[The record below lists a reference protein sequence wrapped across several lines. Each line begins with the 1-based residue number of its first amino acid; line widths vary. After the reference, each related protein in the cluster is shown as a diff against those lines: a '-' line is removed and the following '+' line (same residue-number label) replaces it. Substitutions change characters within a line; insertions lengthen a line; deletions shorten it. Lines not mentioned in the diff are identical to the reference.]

1 MLFCI
6 DQDYKDKHV
15 EESLAGLGQVY
26 YINRLDDLVSVVV
39 EISGEPMPGKVLSPL
54 SRLKSWRAGI
64 G

>member
-1 MLFCI
+1 VLFCI

-39 EISGEPMPGKVLSPL
+39 GSLWESLCRGKFYLLSVDSNPGVP
-54 SRLKSWRAGI
+54 G
-64 G
+64 